1 LCAFSVHH
9 TWRVRWKVLG
19 AGVDEGLGTLRWQGS
34 GTWRARLRSRF
45 RAGAEMFVALV
56 RFEGLQPGLFRL
68 VFSPQVFDQHIRSCG
83 QNDAGYP
90 KKETVS
96 TNSHHPDARVR
107 DPGVEVARNGGFR
120 RRIHTDVSI
129 ACFVHVCVEFVR
141 VDVAWAMHTKS
152 GVARRPS
159 WPHWLIITLRW
170 PTSHRGFN
178 VSIYY
183 GL

>member
-1 LCAFSVHH
+1 MCAFSVHH

-56 RFEGLQPGLFRL
+56 RFEGLQPGLFKL

-83 QNDAGYP
+83 QNDAGCP

-96 TNSHHPDARVR
+96 TNSHQTLAWDRWRSKSP
-107 DPGVEVARNGGFR
+107 NGGFR
-120 RRIHTDVSI
+120 CLFPPRIPSMPCMIEAGASSATSI
-129 ACFVHVCVEFVR
+129 ALRTKFSELVSKCSRHAMQHVRTRACILSRYSR
-141 VDVAWAMHTKS
+141 V
-152 GVARRPS
+152 
-159 WPHWLIITLRW
+159 L
-170 PTSHRGFN
+170 
-178 VSIYY
+178 
-183 GL
+183 

>member
-1 LCAFSVHH
+1 MCAFSVHH

-96 TNSHHPDARVR
+96 TNSHQMLAMGPLEVKVAKWRLSLPHP
-107 DPGVEVARNGGFR
+107 P
-120 RRIHTDVSI
+120 RIPSMPCMIEAGASSATSI
-129 ACFVHVCVEFVR
+129 ALRTKFSELVSKCSRHAMQHVRTRACILSRYSR
-141 VDVAWAMHTKS
+141 V
-152 GVARRPS
+152 
-159 WPHWLIITLRW
+159 L
-170 PTSHRGFN
+170 
-178 VSIYY
+178 
-183 GL
+183 

>member
-1 LCAFSVHH
+1 M
-9 TWRVRWKVLG
+9 
-19 AGVDEGLGTLRWQGS
+19 
-34 GTWRARLRSRF
+34 RSRF
-45 RAGAEMFVALV
+45 RAGVEMFVALV

-107 DPGVEVARNGGFR
+107 DPGVEVAINGGFR

-129 ACFVHVCVEFVR
+129 ACFLHVCVEFVR

-152 GVARRPS
+152 GVARRP
-159 WPHWLIITLRW
+159 R
-170 PTSHRGFN
+170 
-178 VSIYY
+178 
-183 GL
+183 

>member
-1 LCAFSVHH
+1 MCAFSVHH

-120 RRIHTDVSI
+120 RRINTDPFKS
-129 ACFVHVCVEFVR
+129 CFMRMSVECARVHVACVVH
-141 VDVAWAMHTKS
+141 AKS
-152 GVARRPS
+152 GVARRPR
-159 WPHWLIITLRW
+159 WPQWLSIALRW
-170 PTSHRGFN
+170 PTSHRGFGF
-178 VSIYY
+178 SMYY